1 MEAKVMMIK
10 CQKNRKAFGA
20 RIQKEGRNWRMTW
33 AFKID
38 ERIAQKEKFSSEST
52 IKGSFIFD
60 EEYPGCPHCGA
71 QSFYLWKMWQDNLLG
86 WKRYCNLCMVWK

>member
-20 RIQKEGRNWRMTW
+20 RIQKEGPNWRMTW

-38 ERIAQKEKFSSEST
+38 ERIAQKEKFSSEWS
-52 IKGSFIFD
+52 S
-60 EEYPGCPHCGA
+60 
-71 QSFYLWKMWQDNLLG
+71 NVLG
-86 WKRYCNLCMVWK
+86 YSCCNGQP